1 MIETE
6 IQTLLSAKIPDAQV
20 EVQVNGNSF
29 MLQVVSDAFDDLRA
43 IKRQQLVYSCIDE
56 KIKSGEM
63 HAVTMRLFS
72 LAEWEKQ
79 KKFSL

>member
-1 MIETE
+1 MIESE
-6 IQTLLSAKIPDAQV
+6 IKALITAKIPDAQL

-29 MLQVVSDAFDDLRA
+29 MLKIISNAFEGLRPLN
-43 IKRQQLVYSCIDE
+43 RQQLVYSCIDE

-79 KKFSL
+79 KIFAL